1 MKNGFLC
8 QLVSIISARFSFG
21 FGSQFFPLY
30 PLLPLLSSFS
40 HSHSPLL
47 FLPLS
52 LALSAARHSLLWCAF
67 IIWHS
72 VFSAFPISAPPLC
85 PAFVVVRLRS
95 FFAICLP
102 CRAVYLINYF
112 KDLRPF
118 SLLINLSKVQIK
130 IVFQGSSMSFAGIL
144 FFLLLLSVFSPFAFA
159 SGCCCCCCC
168 FSTIIFYEKWKQ
180 TLN

>member
-21 FGSQFFPLY
+21 FGSQCSPLY
-30 PLLPLLSSFS
+30 PLPLS
-40 HSHSPLL
+40 
-47 FLPLS
+47 LPLS
-52 LALSAARHSLLWCAF
+52 HTHTPCLSLSFSPSLCSSQPALMRIHHLAF
-67 IIWHS
+67 S
-72 VFSAFPISAPPLC
+72 VLCPISAPPPC
-85 PAFVVVRLRS
+85 AAFVVVRLRS

-144 FFLLLLSVFSPFAFA
+144 FSLLCILFSFLVVVAVVFSN
-159 SGCCCCCCC
+159 
-168 FSTIIFYEKWKQ
+168 I
-180 TLN
+180 L